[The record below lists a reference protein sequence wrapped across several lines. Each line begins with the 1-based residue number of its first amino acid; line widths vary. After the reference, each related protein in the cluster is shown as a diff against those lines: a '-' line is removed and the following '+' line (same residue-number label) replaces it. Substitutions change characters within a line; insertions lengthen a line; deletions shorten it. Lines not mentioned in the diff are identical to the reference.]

1 MQPDSEKKMTLYGE
15 KTQAFNER
23 FRMTPYALSEVTEY
37 VTSLVEVKKAC
48 ARLNARLGALDEE
61 VALAITWACDQV
73 IAGHYR
79 DQFVVDSWGLNA
91 TVNTNVNEVI
101 AALANQYLSQKASS
115 SKVAVSDV
123 NLSQSA
129 NDVCPT
135 AQFIALYRLSEK
147 TLKSLKNLESV
158 LADKALELK
167 DVLRVGRSGLRDSFP
182 ITFGQVI
189 AGWYA
194 TLLRNRKRLESVR
207 EELKHVPL
215 GGTVIGTG
223 LGTPVGYFD
232 AICQELSSVTGISLD
247 HGDVEGINVANANV
261 FSLMQSNDTLAA
273 VAHAAQA
280 VALAIGQ
287 IANDLYVFSS
297 GPRTGIR
304 EFTLPAIA
312 PGSSIMPGKLNP
324 LMPEL
329 MLQIMQQGSANA
341 MMTELAQNDLALD
354 VATHSTASFLGTY
367 ELLELLA
374 RGTEKFTELCIKG
387 LGINAEHSANEARQS
402 VALTKIIDMVFS
414 ADDQKQVLQR
424 MKEKSMTCE
433 EAVVDLGLCSQ
444 DEAKKLFDLPLWTD
458 PYTSST
464 LIQKFKSARK
474 A

>member
-15 KTQAFNER
+15 KTKAFNER
-23 FRMTPYALSEVTEY
+23 FRMTPFALSEVTEY
-37 VTSLVEVKKAC
+37 VTTLVEVKKAC

-61 VALAITWACDQV
+61 VALAIIWTCDQV
-73 IAGHYR
+73 LAGYYR
-79 DQFVVDSWGLNA
+79 DQFVVDSWALNA
-91 TVNTNVNEVI
+91 AVNTNVNEVI

-115 SKVAVSDV
+115 SKVTVIDV
-123 NLSQSA
+123 NCSQSA

-135 AQFIALYRLSEK
+135 AQFIALYRLSES
-147 TLKSLKNLESV
+147 TLKSLKNLESA
-158 LADKALELK
+158 LADKAVEFK
-167 DVLRVGRSGLRDSFP
+167 DALRVGRSGLRDSFP

-207 EELKHVPL
+207 EELKHVSL

-223 LGTPVGYFD
+223 FGTPVDYFD

-247 HGDVEGINVANANV
+247 HGDVEGIGISHANV

-273 VAHAAQA
+273 IAHAAQA

-287 IANDLYVFSS
+287 IGNDLYVFSS

-304 EFTLPAIA
+304 ELTLPAIA

-329 MLQIMQQGSANA
+329 MLQIMQQGSGNA

-387 LGINAEHSANEARQS
+387 LGINAEHSAKEAHRS
-402 VALTKIIDMVFS
+402 MALREIIGMVFS
-414 ADDQKQVLQR
+414 LDDQNRVVQR
-424 MKEKSMTCE
+424 I
-433 EAVVDLGLCSQ
+433 
-444 DEAKKLFDLPLWTD
+444 KKM
-458 PYTSST
+458 
-464 LIQKFKSARK
+464 R
-474 A
+474 

>member
-1 MQPDSEKKMTLYGE
+1 MQPDSEKKITLYGE
-15 KTQAFNER
+15 KTKVFNER
-23 FRMTPYALSEVTEY
+23 FRMTAYALSEVSEY
-37 VTSLVEVKKAC
+37 VTALVEVKKAC
-48 ARLNARLGALDEE
+48 AGLNARLGALDEE

-73 IAGHYR
+73 LAGYYR
-79 DQFVVDSWGLNA
+79 DQFVVDSWALNA
-91 TVNTNVNEVI
+91 AVNTNVNEVI

-123 NLSQSA
+123 NRSQSA
-129 NDVCPT
+129 NDVCLT
-135 AQFIALYRLSEK
+135 AQFIALYRLSES
-147 TLKSLKNLESV
+147 TLKSLKNLESA
-158 LADKALELK
+158 LADKAVEFK

-215 GGTVIGTG
+215 GGAVIGTG
-223 LGTPVGYFD
+223 FGTPVGYFD

-304 EFTLPAIA
+304 ELTLPAIA

-329 MLQIMQQGSANA
+329 MLQIMQQGSGNA
-341 MMTELAQNDLALD
+341 MMAELAQNDLALD

-374 RGTEKFTELCIKG
+374 RGTEKFTDLCIKG
-387 LGINAEHSANEARQS
+387 LGINAEHSAKEARQS
-402 VALTKIIDMVFS
+402 KALREILGMVFS
-414 ADDQKQVLQR
+414 ASDQSRVEQR
-424 MKEKSMTCE
+424 MKENAMTIE
-433 EAVVDLGLCSQ
+433 DAVVDLGLCSQ
-444 DEAKKLFDLPLWTD
+444 EDARKLFDLLYWTD
-458 PYTSST
+458 PHTSSA
-464 LIQKFKSARK
+464 LIQEVKLARK

>member
-1 MQPDSEKKMTLYGE
+1 MQPDSEKKITLYGE
-15 KTQAFNER
+15 KTKAFNER
-23 FRMTPYALSEVTEY
+23 FRMTAYALSEVSEY
-37 VTSLVEVKKAC
+37 VTALVEVKKAC
-48 ARLNARLGALDEE
+48 AGLNARLGALDEE

-73 IAGHYR
+73 LAGHYR
-79 DQFVVDSWGLNA
+79 DQFVVDSSALNA
-91 TVNTNVNEVI
+91 AVNTNVNEVL
-101 AALANQYLSQKASS
+101 AALANQYRSQKASS
-115 SKVAVSDV
+115 LKVKVTDV
-123 NLSQSA
+123 NRSQSA

-147 TLKSLKNLESV
+147 TLKSLKNLESA

-167 DVLRVGRSGLRDSFP
+167 DALRVGRSGLRDSLP

-189 AGWYA
+189 AGWHA
-194 TLLRNRKRLESVR
+194 TLIRNRKRLEWVR
-207 EELKHVPL
+207 EELRHVPL

-223 LGTPVGYFD
+223 FGTPVGYYD
-232 AICQELSSVTGISLD
+232 EIGHELSDVTGITFD
-247 HGDVEGINVANANV
+247 HGEDEGIDIANANV

-329 MLQIMQQGSANA
+329 MLQIMQQGSGNA
-341 MMTELAQNDLALD
+341 MMAELAQNDLALD

-387 LGINAEHSANEARQS
+387 LGINAEHSAKEARQS
-402 VALTKIIDMVFS
+402 VGLTQIIALVFS
-414 ADDQKQVLQR
+414 PDDQKQVLQR
-424 MKEKSMTCE
+424 MREKSMTCE
-433 EAVVDLGLCSQ
+433 EAVVDLGFCSR
-444 DEAKKLFDLPLWTD
+444 EEVKKLFDLPLWTD
-458 PYTSST
+458 PHTSSA
-464 LIQKFKSARK
+464 LIQEFKSAQK